1 MRGSF
6 MRDYYVSEG
15 VKALFVAYLKE
26 KTEESFFKA
35 LNEFSRENQINSQ
48 EIKDE
53 ALREFKEE
61 LSKLA
66 TTDLLIAKI
75 DTVNAKIDRTEASLN
90 ARIDKVEASLNA
102 RIDKVEASLNAR
114 IDKVEAR
121 IDKVEASLN
130 ARIDKV
136 EARIDKVEASLNAR
150 IDKVETKLDSFR
162 TEIKTYVIILA
173 VLMFILQPAIFDF
186 IKSIFK

>member
-53 ALREFKEE
+53 ALKEFKEE

-102 RIDKVEASLNAR
+102 RIDKVEAS
-114 IDKVEAR
+114 

-136 EARIDKVEASLNAR
+136 EARIDKVEAR

>member
-1 MRGSF
+1 

-15 VKALFVAYLKE
+15 VKALFAAYLKE
-26 KTEESFFKA
+26 QTEESFFKA

-66 TTDLLIAKI
+66 TIDLLNAKI
-75 DTVNAKIDRTEASLN
+75 DTVNAKID
-90 ARIDKVEASLNA
+90 KVEASLNA
-102 RIDKVEASLNAR
+102 
-114 IDKVEAR
+114 
-121 IDKVEASLN
+121 
-130 ARIDKV
+130 
-136 EARIDKVEASLNAR
+136 
-150 IDKVETKLDSFR
+150 KLDSFK
-162 TEIKTYVIILA
+162 TEVKTYVIILA
-173 VLMFILQPAIFDF
+173 VLMFILQPTIFDF

>member
-66 TTDLLIAKI
+66 TTDLL
-75 DTVNAKIDRTEASLN
+75 NAKIDIVN

-102 RIDKVEASLNAR
+102 KIDTVN
-114 IDKVEAR
+114 
-121 IDKVEASLN
+121 
-130 ARIDKV
+130 
-136 EARIDKVEASLNAR
+136 ARIDKVEASLNAR